1 MKARPKISK
10 GHQYFLI
17 AFVAIF
23 MVPAGIGFGCKLFEF
38 FSVVSLPADGRFED
52 GRFALIPLLNYLLVF
67 GGMLCFLMWA
77 IAHGMFRDVEE
88 PKFTMLE
95 NEERLDQGRRD

>member
-67 GGMLCFLMWA
+67 GGMLCFLMWGDRA
-77 IAHGMFRDVEE
+77 RHVSRRGRAQVHHAG
-88 PKFTMLE
+88 
-95 NEERLDQGRRD
+95 ERRAS